1 MGTEGGQL
9 LMIGLW
15 PEKTDD
21 TMAPWEGGWDG
32 WEWILSRY
40 NPRMLFHRERG
51 KWPSGCVRVIFC
63 QNWSPFYP
71 RRPQLFSESVHPAGK
86 YIFTSA
92 CWKLR
97 CEEHFIVWLRWFV
110 LSACAQK
117 RMEHGRMSHR
127 HITRVEHSVQQQ
139 LRTSGLNW
147 IDNTSAGDRS
157 GKLANSSLY
166 PCLGESR
173 FLLEHV

>member
-21 TMAPWEGGWDG
+21 TMAPWERAGMDG
-32 WEWILSRY
+32 SGYYRDTIPGCSSTQ
-40 NPRMLFHRERG
+40 RG
-51 KWPSGCVRVIFC
+51 KWPSGCVRAIFC

-110 LSACAQK
+110 LSAWEQK

-157 GKLANSSLY
+157 GKLANFSL
-166 PCLGESR
+166 
-173 FLLEHV
+173 